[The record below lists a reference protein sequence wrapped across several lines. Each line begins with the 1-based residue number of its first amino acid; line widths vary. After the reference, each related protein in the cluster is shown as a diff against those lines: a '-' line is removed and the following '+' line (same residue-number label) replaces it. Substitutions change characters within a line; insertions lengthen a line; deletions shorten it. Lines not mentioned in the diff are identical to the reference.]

1 MCLIIQTDKPKNL
14 DLDLMECAYENNSDG
29 FGVMFYN
36 NGKIHTHK
44 ILPKTFDDVK
54 KVFVPYQE
62 LNIPMG
68 IHFRFATQGD
78 TTKALSHPFQVLNK
92 KEHGKDLWVMHNG
105 ASLPT
110 AMIDKGKSDTHQFIK
125 WFLKPQLINNPKLL
139 YNEDWQELIS
149 DIIGSDKML
158 FLDGDTKEFTIIN
171 PQNGEDVSGVGWL
184 SNTYSIKRGVG
195 YDYDVKKGKKLPI
208 NYYGNYGSHYGKT
221 SWTTDW
227 DNSYVDWDYDNDKP
241 KNTRTYA
248 ESQSDLAVPTTQ
260 ESFSQEMIDA
270 KYYNES
276 GIYSEIKDEDLVSAT
291 PEEIMEMCEENPI
304 GIAEWIYSMVKV

>member
-44 ILPKTFDDVK
+44 ILPKTFDDVR

-195 YDYDVKKGKKLPI
+195 YDYDVKKGKKLPM
-208 NYYGNYGSHYGKT
+208 NYYGNYGSHYGRT

-227 DNSYVDWDYDNDKP
+227 DNSYDDWDYDNDKP
-241 KNTRTYA
+241 KNTKTYA

-260 ESFSQEMIDA
+260 EMIKD
-270 KYYNES
+270 KYYSES

>member
-1 MCLIIQTDKPKNL
+1 MCLIIQTNKPKNL

-44 ILPKTFDDVK
+44 ILPKTFADVK

-62 LNIPMG
+62 LNVPMG

-78 TTKALSHPFQVLNK
+78 TTKSLSHPFQVLNK

-158 FLDGDTKEFTIIN
+158 FLDGDTKEFTTIN
-171 PQNGEDVSGVGWL
+171 PQNGEDVSGIGWL

-195 YDYDVKKGKKLPI
+195 YDYDVKKGKKLPAI
-208 NYYGNYGSHYGKT
+208 YGNYGNYGRN
-221 SWTTDW
+221 SWTTSW
-227 DNSYVDWDYDNDKP
+227 DNAYDNWDYDTDKP
-241 KNTRTYA
+241 KKLGLMQN
-248 ESQSDLAVPTTQ
+248 L
-260 ESFSQEMIDA
+260 
-270 KYYNES
+270 
-276 GIYSEIKDEDLVSAT
+276 
-291 PEEIMEMCEENPI
+291 
-304 GIAEWIYSMVKV
+304 KVI